1 MTYFVVPDGPCWDQ
15 DLVWTSTGLAPH
27 TCGAWAAKSP
37 LSEADQWTTKYVT
50 KQHLPIIASDP
61 EFLALW
67 ASPEDLSPH
76 QVQLDIGTPEAEIL
90 SQATV
95 Q

>member
-1 MTYFVVPDGPCWDQ
+1 MSGATLRQADRTPHQIVVP
-15 DLVWTSTGLAPH
+15 TGLA
-27 TCGAWAAKSP
+27 G
-37 LSEADQWTTKYVT
+37 
-50 KQHLPIIASDP
+50 LPIIASDP
-61 EFLALW
+61 EFLAVW

-76 QVQLDIGTPEAEIL
+76 QVQLDIGTPETYSL